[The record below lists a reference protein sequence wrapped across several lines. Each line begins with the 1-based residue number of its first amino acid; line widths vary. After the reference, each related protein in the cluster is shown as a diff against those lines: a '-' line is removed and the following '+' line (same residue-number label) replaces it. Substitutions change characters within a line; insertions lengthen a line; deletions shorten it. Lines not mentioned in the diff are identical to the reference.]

1 MTSKEFTFW
10 LAGFLEASGTYG
22 LQKEQV
28 NKIMDTLKN
37 VKDMDTLKNVED
49 KKSILLNPKYPCM
62 PIAPD
67 TSNEKLVPHN
77 TICSCNPANGGNGIC
92 GCIMGNKLVP
102 RDRKSNIYTT
112 TSENTPFNWQYQNT
126 DKSDIT
132 PNTNFLYSKKSNNSN
147 IQILHD

>member
-37 VKDMDTLKNVED
+37 VED
-49 KKSILLNPKYPCM
+49 KKGILLNPEYPCM

-67 TSNEKLVPHN
+67 KD
-77 TICSCNPANGGNGIC
+77 G
-92 GCIMGNKLVP
+92 K
-102 RDRKSNIYTT
+102 
-112 TSENTPFNWQYQNT
+112 
-126 DKSDIT
+126 
-132 PNTNFLYSKKSNNSN
+132 
-147 IQILHD
+147 QILND